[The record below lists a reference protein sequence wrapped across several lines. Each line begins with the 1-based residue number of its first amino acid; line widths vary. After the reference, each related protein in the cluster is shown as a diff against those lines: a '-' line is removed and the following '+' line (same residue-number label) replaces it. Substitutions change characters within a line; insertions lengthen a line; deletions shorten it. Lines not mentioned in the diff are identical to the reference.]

1 MKKIFTY
8 LFLVVLCVSIVS
20 CKRTGRPND
29 GWTDTMSSGLIR
41 VSSDE
46 SFKSLLDQAIS
57 AFEIRFDSAFIIPR
71 YTNETEAIRLLMDDS
86 VRFAMTTRDL
96 NAREAQVFK
105 DKNRVVRSSVIAFD
119 GIALITNLANPD
131 SIIGLPTLKKIL
143 TGEIRTWSQINPKSK
158 LDTIRVLFAGNQ
170 SSVLRYA
177 IDSIARGGTLSPHL
191 YGNDL
196 NSSAEVVQKV
206 MKTPD
211 AIGMIGFLKVP
222 QDSVRMMRVSNEE
235 KATLENSYFPWAG
248 DIVTENYPL
257 WRPVYIL
264 ISDPRSG
271 LSTAFG
277 VFLANQVGQKV
288 IQSAGLL
295 TINNSNVRDVMVH
308 NRFPQS
314 N

>member
-1 MKKIFTY
+1 MKKISPY
-8 LFLVVLCVSIVS
+8 LFVWILLCVSIVS
-20 CKRTGRPND
+20 CKRTGKTND
-29 GWTDTMSSGLIR
+29 SWTDTMNSGLIR

-46 SFKSLLDQAIS
+46 SFKSLMDQAIS
-57 AFEIRFDSAFIIPR
+57 AFEIRYDSAYIIPV
-71 YTNETEAIRLLMDDS
+71 YTGETEAIRLLMDDS

-119 GIALITNLANPD
+119 GIALITNLSNPD

-143 TGEIRTWSQINPKSK
+143 TGEIKTWSQINPKSK
-158 LDTIRVLFAGNQ
+158 LDTIRVLFGGNQ
-170 SSVLRYA
+170 SGVLRYA
-177 IDSIARGGTLSPHL
+177 VDSIVRGGTLSPNL
-191 YGNDL
+191 YDVN
-196 NSSAEVVQKV
+196 NSAGVVQKV
-206 MKTPD
+206 KEMPN

-222 QDSVRMMRVSNEE
+222 QDNVRMMRVSNEE
-235 KATLENSYFPWAG
+235 NATLENSYFPWAG
-248 DIVTENYPL
+248 DIVTEHYPL

-277 VFLANQVGQKV
+277 VFMANQIGQKV

-295 TINNSNVRDVMVH
+295 TINNSNVMDVMVH
-308 NRFPQS
+308 DRFPQ
-314 N
+314 NN

>member
-1 MKKIFTY
+1 MKKIFPY
-8 LFLVVLCVSIVS
+8 LFVLVLLLCVS

-46 SFKSLLDQAIS
+46 SFKSLMDQAIA
-57 AFEIRFDSAFIIPR
+57 AFEIRFDSAFIIPI
-71 YTNETEAIRLLMDDS
+71 YTNETEAIRLLTDDS
-86 VRFAMTTRDL
+86 VRFAMTTREL
-96 NAREAQVFK
+96 NAQEAQILK
-105 DKNRVVRSSVIAFD
+105 EKNRVVRSSVIAFD
-119 GIALITNLANPD
+119 GVALITNLSNTD
-131 SIIGLPTLKKIL
+131 SIIGLPTLRKIL
-143 TGEIRTWSQINPKSK
+143 TGEIKTWAQINPKSK
-158 LDTIRVLFAGNQ
+158 LDTIRVLFSGNQ

-177 IDSIARGGTLSPHL
+177 VDSIVRGGTLSPNL
-191 YGNDL
+191 YAL
-196 NSSAEVVQKV
+196 NNSAEVIQKV
-206 MKTPD
+206 MQMPNS
-211 AIGMIGFLKVP
+211 IGMIGFLKVP

-235 KATLENSYFPWAG
+235 NATLANSYFPWAG

-288 IQSAGLL
+288 IQSVGLL
-295 TINNSNVRDVMVH
+295 TINESNVMDVMVH
-308 NRFPQS
+308 NRFPR
-314 N
+314 NN